1 MVCPPGKPPFPASG
15 SPRRSVGRKGPR
27 TNDART
33 LFFHSCEPFRR
44 ASFVPTAEEIY
55 YGVPAGKPPFPA
67 SGNPRRSVGRKRP
80 RTNDART
87 LFFTLSSLFG
97 ARRSFLR
104 RKKFIMVCPPGNRR
118 FPQAGTLGGASG
130 ASALARTTREPS
142 FSLLRAFSARV
153 VRPAA
158 GTLKRGG
165 TDTSLFHPF
174 WCARRESNP
183 EPTASEAVT
192 LSNCATDTRAAL
204 CRRLCLS
211 L

>member
-15 SPRRSVGRKGPR
+15 ALGGASGARAL
-27 TNDART
+27 ART
-33 LFFHSCEPFRR
+33 TREPSFSLLRAFSARVVRSYGGGNLLWCARRETAVSRKREPSAERRAQAPSHERRANPLFHSFEPFRR
-44 ASFVPTAEEIY
+44 ASFVPTAKKVY
-55 YGVPAGKPPFPA
+55 YGVPAGKPP
-67 SGNPRRSVGRKRP
+67 
-80 RTNDART
+80 
-87 LFFTLSSLFG
+87 
-97 ARRSFLR
+97 
-104 RKKFIMVCPPGNRR
+104 